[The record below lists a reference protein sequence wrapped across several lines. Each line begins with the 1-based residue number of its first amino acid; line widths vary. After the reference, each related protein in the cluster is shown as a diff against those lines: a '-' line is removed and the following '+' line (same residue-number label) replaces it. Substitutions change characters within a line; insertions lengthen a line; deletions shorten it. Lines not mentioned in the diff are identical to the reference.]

1 MISDED
7 VESTEVR
14 ACNWKIVVAIRRA
27 MLRRD
32 IRNIAIIA
40 HVDHGKTTLVDGLLR
55 QSGTVAAHQ
64 RLKERAMDKLD
75 LEQERGIT
83 ILSKNTAIRWKD
95 TTINIVDTPGHSDFG
110 GEVERVLGMVDSVLL
125 LVDAAEGPMPQ
136 TRFVLRKALGHR
148 LRPIV
153 VINKVDR
160 PDGRPDEVLDMV
172 FDLFVALDATDA
184 QLDFP
189 VIYSSSREGWA
200 VRDLKHDRVDLNP
213 LFETILARVPPPH
226 VDLEGAYQMQVAT
239 IDYNEFV
246 GRIAIGKISR
256 GCVRKGDMVTAI
268 AIDGTQRKAKIT
280 KLNGFNGLDQVEIE
294 VGEAGDIVGIA
305 GILDALPGET
315 ICDPNALDALPPI
328 AVDEP
333 TITMEFIANNGPF
346 AGRDGK
352 HVTSR
357 KVRERLARELQ
368 SNVSLRVED
377 TDAPDVFKVSGRG
390 ELHLGILIETMR
402 REGYEVMVSM
412 PRVIVREGENGPE
425 EPYEEVTIDCA
436 EGYSGTVI
444 QELNERGGEMT
455 DLRTGEDGTVRLEYR
470 MPSRGLIGYR
480 SLFLTQTRGTGT
492 LYSSF
497 CGYGTARG
505 TFKRRSNGVL
515 VVMETGSVTG
525 YALETLQ
532 DRGIIFVEP
541 GDVVYSG
548 QVCGENSRQ
557 GDMVV
562 NPCKAK
568 KLDNMRSATKEI
580 DVRLDVARK
589 FGLEEALEYI
599 NDDELVE
606 VTPTAIRIRKRI
618 LDHNERRRFEKGGE
632 S

>member
-1 MISDED
+1 
-7 VESTEVR
+7 
-14 ACNWKIVVAIRRA
+14 

-64 RLKERAMDKLD
+64 RLKDRAMDKLD

-136 TRFVLRKALGHR
+136 TRFVLRKALGHN

-153 VINKVDR
+153 VINKADR
-160 PDGRPDEVLDMV
+160 PDARPDEVLDMV
-172 FDLFVALDATDA
+172 FDLFVALEATDA

-189 VIYSSSREGWA
+189 VIYASAREGWA
-200 VRDLKHDRVDLNP
+200 VRDLKQDRVDLAP
-213 LFETILARVPPPH
+213 LFETILARVPAPT
-226 VDLEGAYQMQVAT
+226 VDVEGPFQMQVAT

-246 GRIAIGKISR
+246 GRISIGRIIR
-256 GCVRKGDMVTAI
+256 GAVRRNDMVTAI
-268 AIDGTQRKAKIT
+268 AIDGTQRKGKVT
-280 KLNGFNGLDQVEIE
+280 KLNGFHGLEQVEID

-315 ICDPNALDALPPI
+315 FCDPNTIEALPPI

-377 TDAPDVFKVSGRG
+377 TEQPDVFKVSGRG

-412 PRVIVREGENGPE
+412 PRVIIRDGKDGPE
-425 EPYEEVTIDCA
+425 EPYEEVTIDCG

-444 QELNERGGEMT
+444 QELNERGGEML
-455 DLRTGEDGTVRLEYR
+455 DLRTGEDGTVRLEYK

-492 LYSSF
+492 LYSTF
-497 CGYGTARG
+497 CGYGPAKG
-505 TFKRRSNGVL
+505 AFKRRPNGVL
-515 VVMETGSVTG
+515 VVMETGSVTT

-532 DRGIIFVEP
+532 DRGTIFVEP
-541 GDVVYSG
+541 GDVVYAG

-580 DVRLDVARK
+580 DTRLDVARR
-589 FGLEEALEYI
+589 FALEEALEYI

-606 VTPTAIRIRKRI
+606 VTPTAIRLRKRM
-618 LDHNERRRFEKGGE
+618 LDHNERRRAEKDAEG
-632 S
+632 